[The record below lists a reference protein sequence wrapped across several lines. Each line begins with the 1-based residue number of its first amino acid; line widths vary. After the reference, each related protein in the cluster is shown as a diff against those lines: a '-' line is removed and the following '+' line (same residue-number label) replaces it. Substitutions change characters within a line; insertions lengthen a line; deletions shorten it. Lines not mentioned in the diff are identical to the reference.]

1 MYKDELKAMR
11 DSLIKEIREMVVTA
25 LEPFSI
31 GRVEF
36 VNKVNCTTFQNS
48 NQETSIYGVNV
59 NYDEDDEVKISITVN
74 VDKYPIKKIN
84 TDDLAAICDELKT
97 AKFHITGFIDASK
110 TVCPNIIYT
119 VKENSAIDGDCSC
132 SGVIGIYSTLENAR
146 TALKNRAERAHA
158 EEEKRWSKY
167 EDAYEWER
175 TEEKYNIWKN
185 GDYLN
190 NHIHITIEETE
201 VNPSFYL
208 S

>member
-11 DSLIKEIREMVVTA
+11 DSLIKEIREMVV
-25 LEPFSI
+25 
-31 GRVEF
+31 
-36 VNKVNCTTFQNS
+36 
-48 NQETSIYGVNV
+48 
-59 NYDEDDEVKISITVN
+59 
-74 VDKYPIKKIN
+74 
-84 TDDLAAICDELKT
+84 
-97 AKFHITGFIDASK
+97 
-110 TVCPNIIYT
+110 
-119 VKENSAIDGDCSC
+119 
-132 SGVIGIYSTLENAR
+132 